1 MDVIEK
7 RSEEVQKS
15 RRQSNQTNTFRGSV
29 SCAWCW
35 TAYEPNIRIHY
46 FNNTMLPI
54 AADTMPRA
62 IESTL
67 YRETLL

>member
-1 MDVIEK
+1 MIDVIEK

-15 RRQSNQTNTFRGSV
+15 RRQSNRTFRGSV
-29 SCAWCW
+29 ICAWCW

-46 FNNTMLPI
+46 FNNTVLPI

-62 IESTL
+62 MESTL